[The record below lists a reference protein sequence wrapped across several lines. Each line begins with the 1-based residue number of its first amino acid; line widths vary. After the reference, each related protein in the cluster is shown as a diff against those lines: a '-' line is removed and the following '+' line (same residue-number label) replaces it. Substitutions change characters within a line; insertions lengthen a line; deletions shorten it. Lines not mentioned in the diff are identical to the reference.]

1 MKKAEDTP
9 RKKDS
14 TKETSLRLSE
24 RKRKMAFSSESG
36 KRHVTIDDMNLEQ
49 LEEGICR
56 AKRMKQAGKS
66 MKNND

>member
-1 MKKAEDTP
+1 
-9 RKKDS
+9 
-14 TKETSLRLSE
+14 
-24 RKRKMAFSSESG
+24 MAFSSESG